1 MKISIVL
8 ISHILQSS
16 INISAMVNKIIQNPR
31 WIVPSLEN
39 CERIL
44 SYDQSDGSQ
53 AAHPQIIKLYV
64 NTECNA
70 HCIMCDIGLKN
81 RDSVFYQQI
90 KKDKGALLSVEDCS
104 LLIEEVKSYKPQI
117 HIHGVEPLLHPN
129 ILGLISVLKRHGL
142 YIYLVT
148 NGILLAQHAQAL
160 IELGVDLITVSIDGP
175 QNVHDQIRGKGV
187 YAKAMEGIR
196 LLRHWRSQLKKDHIK
211 IETACTISNLNYH
224 SLREY
229 ADMMFAGVQVDS
241 IKFLYMS
248 FVTEEVSRAHND
260 RYCTLGKSSA
270 VNIGVVD
277 PAKIDTDIL
286 WDQIKYL
293 RRMFDYN
300 RIFFNR
306 EFTNKQKLALF
317 LKNHNILVDQN
328 KCNIPWDQSTILANG
343 DVIINNRCF
352 TYKTGNIREQGF
364 NAIWIGEHYQNFRR
378 VLKKTGYFPTCVRC
392 CGTYPGN
399 PIT

>member
-1 MKISIVL
+1 
-8 ISHILQSS
+8 
-16 INISAMVNKIIQNPR
+16 MVNKIIRNMGKIIQNPKL
-31 WIVPSLEN
+31 IIPSLEN
-39 CERIL
+39 RRRIL
-44 SYDQSDGSQ
+44 SSYLRDGSQ
-53 AAHPQIIKLYV
+53 AAPPQIIKLYV

-70 HCIMCDIGLKN
+70 RCIMCDIGLKN

-90 KKDKGALLSVEDCS
+90 KKDKGALLSVDDCS
-104 LLIEEVKSYKPQI
+104 LLIEEVKSYKPEI

-148 NGILLAQHAQAL
+148 NGILLAPHAQAL

-175 QNVHDQIRGKGV
+175 QYIHDQIRGKDV
-187 YAKAMEGIR
+187 YAKAIEGIR
-196 LLRHWRSQLKKDHIK
+196 LLRHWRSRLKKDHIK
-211 IETACTISNLNYH
+211 ISTACTISNWNHHNLK
-224 SLREY
+224 EY
-229 ADMMFAGVQVDS
+229 ADRMFAEVQVDFV
-241 IKFLYMS
+241 KFLYMS

-270 VNIGVVD
+270 VNTGVVD
-277 PAKIDTDIL
+277 PAKIDTEIL

-300 RIFFNR
+300 RIFFNC
-306 EFTNKQKLALF
+306 EFTNKQKLDLF

-328 KCNIPWDQSTILANG
+328 KCKIPWNQSAILANG

-352 TYKTGNIREQGF
+352 TYKTGNIHEQGF
-364 NAIWIGEHYQNFRR
+364 NRIWNGERYQIFRR
-378 VLKKTGYFPTCVRC
+378 ILKKTGYFPTCVRC
-392 CGTYPGN
+392 CGTYSGS
-399 PIT
+399 PIK